1 MKKLMAGAFV
11 GFGMLVA
18 TATSA
23 TAAPAEWYY
32 TGYWYNSEAACE
44 QGYQDQVG
52 GPGGPGVDLPHE
64 CRSNNGVYELWR
76 MR

>member
-1 MKKLMAGAFV
+1 MKKLLAGTLL

-23 TAAPAEWYY
+23 SAAEWYY
-32 TGYWYNSEAACE
+32 TGYWYHTAAACE
-44 QGYQDQVG
+44 EGYQDMVG

-64 CRSNNGVYELWR
+64 CRSVNGVYELWR